1 MHFKSFRL
9 LDNPKFLLQN
19 NRRMNEHLFC
29 LKFKSNTYFN
39 NKKSFHYNFPG
50 LTAIEAWMLACILFV
65 FGALVEYAA
74 ILFRKQKVEKK
85 EVSLKEIYFRHQ
97 GLISTGKFCSVSLI
111 IISSSYLKRCRLEE
125 CKFCLTQ
132 QLLQ

>member
-29 LKFKSNTYFN
+29 LKFKSKTCLDR
-39 NKKSFHYNFPG
+39 KISFYHTFPG

-85 EVSLKEIYFRHQ
+85 EVSLKKIF
-97 GLISTGKFCSVSLI
+97 
-111 IISSSYLKRCRLEE
+111 
-125 CKFCLTQ
+125 
-132 QLLQ
+132 

>member
-1 MHFKSFRL
+1 MHLQSFRI

-29 LKFKSNTYFN
+29 LKFKSKHILT
-39 NKKSFHYNFPG
+39 KKSFYYNFPG

-85 EVSLKEIYFRHQ
+85 EVSLK
-97 GLISTGKFCSVSLI
+97 KFILDTKVRLKHRQILFSVTHY
-111 IISSSYLKRCRLEE
+111 YL
-125 CKFCLTQ
+125 F
-132 QLLQ
+132 

>member
-1 MHFKSFRL
+1 MHFKSFGI

-19 NRRMNEHLFC
+19 NRRMNQHLFC
-29 LKFKSNTYFN
+29 LKFKSKTYFN
-39 NKKSFHYNFPG
+39 KKKSSHYNFPG

-85 EVSLKEIYFRHQ
+85 EVSLRTFIF
-97 GLISTGKFCSVSLI
+97 
-111 IISSSYLKRCRLEE
+111 
-125 CKFCLTQ
+125 
-132 QLLQ
+132 